1 MGNLAGT
8 DAFAAGM
15 ALAPTN
21 AADLRAAP
29 RYTLLIRVAKLVSQ
43 AGEYLCVIRDV
54 SETGISARI
63 FHPLPECDR
72 MAMELQNG
80 DRYGIELVWQDE
92 ERAGFRFTTP
102 ADIARIIECPSEFAR
117 RPVRI
122 NLAAPALVEVQG
134 RGEYATIQDISQQG
148 AKVACATSFAI
159 DQRVKLLAEGMR
171 DIFAKVRWRREGTC
185 GLVFDETFQYGELAR
200 VVRHL
205 QGGA

>member
-1 MGNLAGT
+1 
-8 DAFAAGM
+8 
-15 ALAPTN
+15 
-21 AADLRAAP
+21 
-29 RYTLLIRVAKLVSQ
+29 
-43 AGEYLCVIRDV
+43 
-54 SETGISARI
+54 
-63 FHPLPECDR
+63 
-72 MAMELQNG
+72 
-80 DRYGIELVWQDE
+80 VWQDE

>member
-1 MGNLAGT
+1 MGILGDT
-8 DAFAAGM
+8 GAFVAATNS
-15 ALAPTN
+15 AP
-21 AADLRAAP
+21 ADPADSRAAP
-29 RYTLLIRVAKLVSQ
+29 RYTLLIRVAKLVSS

-72 MAMELQNG
+72 MAVELQNG

-92 ERAGFRFTTP
+92 DRAGFRFATR
-102 ADIARIIECPSEFAR
+102 ADISRIIECPSEFAR

-122 NLAAPALVEVQG
+122 NLAAPALIEAHG

-159 DQRVKLLAEGMR
+159 DQPVKLLAEGMR
-171 DIFAKVRWRREGTC
+171 DVFAKVRWRRDGTC

-200 VVRHL
+200 VVCQL
-205 QGGA
+205 QGRA